1 MRAGGKP
8 QLSSL
13 PTIWGKGDP
22 RLLAAGVGVP
32 RPSDVLQHPGVDA
45 GHLRKRPRLG
55 RRGGLGRT
63 ESLGRWARVACP
75 SCPPAVYSV
84 CSFDP
89 SSCPVKPPLSKS
101 PVPVPL
107 SPPHSPKKISYHCCI
122 CNLWIRGLSIYYYWL
137 IIIIII
143 IIDYVN
149 LPPVCLSR
157 WVSEVT
163 LGVEDALVP
172 PPRPTPVL
180 SRRQWWGPLVEP
192 HNPGGRSHGPFPSL
206 RPSPG
211 CWCPVA
217 SGLGHMGAFAF
228 ETLAEVSR
236 YQGRSP
242 CLNPPAQPLSVCG
255 GAPGTGQEPLPGQ
268 SHPLPGGGRSGA
280 PSPAGPVPWHGVPRM
295 DLPPPIICWKVQRR
309 RGGRSP
315 CTAPSPS
322 GLGCPPTCPPLL
334 ASPSPSAA
342 AFCSLSCPLLLY
354 LETTCCNKS

>member
-8 QLSSL
+8 QLSSP

-172 PPRPTPVL
+172 LRAPRLCCPGDSGGGHWLSPTTL
-180 SRRQWWGPLVEP
+180 GAGPTA
-192 HNPGGRSHGPFPSL
+192 RS
-206 RPSPG
+206 
-211 CWCPVA
+211 
-217 SGLGHMGAFAF
+217 
-228 ETLAEVSR
+228 
-236 YQGRSP
+236 
-242 CLNPPAQPLSVCG
+242 PLSVLLQAA
-255 GAPGTGQEPLPGQ
+255 GAL
-268 SHPLPGGGRSGA
+268 
-280 PSPAGPVPWHGVPRM
+280 W
-295 DLPPPIICWKVQRR
+295 
-309 RGGRSP
+309 
-315 CTAPSPS
+315 
-322 GLGCPPTCPPLL
+322 LL
-334 ASPSPSAA
+334 AWGTWG
-342 AFCSLSCPLLLY
+342 LLL
-354 LETTCCNKS
+354 LRHWLK

>member
-8 QLSSL
+8 QLSSP

-22 RLLAAGVGVP
+22 RLLRQEWVSP
-32 RPSDVLQHPGVDA
+32 DLQMSCSIQEWMLVA
-45 GHLRKRPRLG
+45 LG
-55 RRGGLGRT
+55 RGQGLAGGVAWAGLSPCAGGRGLP
-63 ESLGRWARVACP
+63 AP

-143 IIDYVN
+143 IDYVN
-149 LPPVCLSR
+149 LPPVCLLR

-236 YQGRSP
+236 YEGRSP
-242 CLNPPAQPLSVCG
+242 SQPPSPASLRVWGGTRHWSSAPPWSVPPTPWGGRVGAPLLLAQC
-255 GAPGTGQEPLPGQ
+255 PGTGSPGWTCPLLLFAGK
-268 SHPLPGGGRSGA
+268 SSGGEV
-280 PSPAGPVPWHGVPRM
+280 AGPPR
-295 DLPPPIICWKVQRR
+295 
-309 RGGRSP
+309 
-315 CTAPSPS
+315 TAPGPS

-334 ASPSPSAA
+334 APPSPSAA